1 MDEHEGTK
9 KRDRVNILWWCAGVV
24 PDTLGL
30 YPTEKAKYEG
40 IGGAV
45 LTTGVLAFLSGF
57 YAVYT
62 TLASGPYG
70 LVTSIGFGLLW
81 GLAIL
86 SLDRYIVSSLRKPTD
101 PTTRWRQRIKETWLP
116 ALPRVLLAILIGITL
131 SKPLELRLFQHAI
144 GVQAEINRDR
154 AVTAKRSSLTESS
167 RLGELTA
174 ELKQLND
181 EIATGETRAK
191 FLEDEFRKEADGTG
205 GSQRYG
211 YSEVAR
217 LKEAAALQARKQVTD
232 LRLSP
237 KVLQLQAEKDKVTA
251 QIDQQMEAFRQSQ
264 ADDFLT
270 NMTALA
276 DLTANSP
283 AVWWVSTFVMLL
295 LIGIEITPVLVK
307 LLSPVGPYDVKL
319 DAINSVEINEA
330 LLKRDT
336 SIRIANHHYAHA
348 EKAERQAD
356 DSLLDIRTT
365 LAGNELQR
373 RAAQFQASRAAG
385 AGTTVEQFVDEV
397 RTEVLT
403 LRNAA
408 K

>member
-1 MDEHEGTK
+1 MDEHEGPK

-24 PDTLGL
+24 PDTLRL

-70 LVTSIGFGLLW
+70 LITSIGFGLLW

-86 SLDRYIVSSLRKPTD
+86 NLDRYIVSSLRKPTD
-101 PTTRWRQRIKETWLP
+101 PTTRWRRRIKEAWLP
-116 ALPRVLLAILIGITL
+116 ALPRLLLAILIGITL

-144 GVQAEINRDR
+144 AGQAELNRDR
-154 AVTAKRSSLTESS
+154 AVAAKRSSLTASS
-167 RLGELTA
+167 SLGDLTT

-181 EIATGETRAK
+181 EIAAEETRAK

-211 YSEVAR
+211 YSDVAR
-217 LKEAAALQARKQVTD
+217 VKEAAAVQARQHVTD
-232 LRLSP
+232 LRRSS
-237 KVLQLQAEKDKVTA
+237 KVIQLQAEKDKVTA
-251 QIDQQMEAFRQSQ
+251 EIDQQVGTFRQSQ

-276 DLTANSP
+276 DLSANSP

-295 LIGIEITPVLVK
+295 LVAIEITPVLVK

-319 DAINSVEINEA
+319 DAINSVEVNEA
-330 LLKRDT
+330 FLKRDT
-336 SIRIANHHYAHA
+336 SIRITNHHYAHA
-348 EKAERQAD
+348 ETAERQAD
-356 DSLLDIRTT
+356 DTLLGIRTT
-365 LAGNELQR
+365 LAGNELHR
-373 RAAQFQASRAAG
+373 TAAQFQASRAAG
-385 AGTTVEQFVDEV
+385 AASTVEQFVDKV
-397 RTEVLT
+397 RTEILT